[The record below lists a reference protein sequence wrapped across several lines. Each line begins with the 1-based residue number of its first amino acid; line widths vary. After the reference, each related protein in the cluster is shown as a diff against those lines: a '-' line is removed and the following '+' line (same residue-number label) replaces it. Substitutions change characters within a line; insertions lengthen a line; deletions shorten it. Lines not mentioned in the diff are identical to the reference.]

1 MIRLNKNIAK
11 RFNNG
16 LRLVQSLR
24 DIIILSLFSIL
35 LFFAGGCS
43 SASKKQVVTPL
54 PQETYSE
61 PSVKPV
67 VVQNLETNKA
77 AVFEKSQT
85 VVKPSSPLTNNVLA
99 RPKPVLTQLDTIT
112 NESIAISYEKNNG
125 FSQCVAKNEGRFLVV
140 YSDKQYVNYD
150 GIKIDLGYI
159 PSWGN
164 GRCYLNEAEIRSTIM
179 PLLKPSI
186 KYFPKTTTVVI
197 DPGHGGSD
205 PGSTS
210 IYNRKPEKDYTLDI
224 ARRLYSLLTA
234 GGWNVVLTRTN
245 DVRVERA
252 SRVAISE
259 KAGANI
265 FISIHLNY
273 FEKSKSVSGIETYC
287 LTPTGLPSGFNRGFA
302 DNVENVYSN
311 NGYDRQNILLA
322 AQIQSALVRGLNSVD
337 RGVKRA
343 RFLEVLQNQKCA
355 AVLIEAGF
363 LSNVRE
369 ATLLDSEQHRQMIAE
384 SIYKGIV
391 KFCGSN

>member
-1 MIRLNKNIAK
+1 MLIIRLNKNIAK

-159 PSWGN
+159 PS
-164 GRCYLNEAEIRSTIM
+164 
-179 PLLKPSI
+179 
-186 KYFPKTTTVVI
+186 
-197 DPGHGGSD
+197 
-205 PGSTS
+205 
-210 IYNRKPEKDYTLDI
+210 
-224 ARRLYSLLTA
+224 
-234 GGWNVVLTRTN
+234 
-245 DVRVERA
+245 
-252 SRVAISE
+252 
-259 KAGANI
+259 
-265 FISIHLNY
+265 
-273 FEKSKSVSGIETYC
+273 
-287 LTPTGLPSGFNRGFA
+287 
-302 DNVENVYSN
+302 
-311 NGYDRQNILLA
+311 
-322 AQIQSALVRGLNSVD
+322 
-337 RGVKRA
+337 
-343 RFLEVLQNQKCA
+343 
-355 AVLIEAGF
+355 
-363 LSNVRE
+363 
-369 ATLLDSEQHRQMIAE
+369 
-384 SIYKGIV
+384 
-391 KFCGSN
+391 

>member
-1 MIRLNKNIAK
+1 
-11 RFNNG
+11 
-16 LRLVQSLR
+16 
-24 DIIILSLFSIL
+24 
-35 LFFAGGCS
+35 
-43 SASKKQVVTPL
+43 
-54 PQETYSE
+54 
-61 PSVKPV
+61 
-67 VVQNLETNKA
+67 
-77 AVFEKSQT
+77 
-85 VVKPSSPLTNNVLA
+85 
-99 RPKPVLTQLDTIT
+99 
-112 NESIAISYEKNNG
+112 
-125 FSQCVAKNEGRFLVV
+125 
-140 YSDKQYVNYD
+140 
-150 GIKIDLGYI
+150 
-159 PSWGN
+159 
-164 GRCYLNEAEIRSTIM
+164 M